1 MLVKKEISMDRDIFY
16 NKIANIERC
25 VNRIVEVYDNDVVN
39 LKDKTK
45 QESIILNFLRASESS
60 IDLSMHIV
68 AENRLGIPQSSG
80 DAIELLKGNNI
91 LQEDLIEKMKALI
104 NFRNMV
110 LHDYENISIILIQE
124 IIENNVYDF
133 YKYIN
138 SLNRYIN
145 EMGENN

>member
-16 NKIANIERC
+16 NKIANIEMC

-45 QESIILNFLRASESS
+45 QESVILNLLRASESS
-60 IDLSMHIV
+60 IDLAMHIV
-68 AENRLGIPQSSG
+68 AENRLGIPQASR
-80 DAIELLKGNNI
+80 DVFEILKSNNI
-91 LQEDLIEKMKALI
+91 LQEDLTEKMKALI
-104 NFRNMV
+104 SFRNMV

-124 IIENNVYDF
+124 IIENDLYDF

>member
-1 MLVKKEISMDRDIFY
+1 MLVKKEIFMDKDIFY
-16 NKIANIERC
+16 NKIVNIERC
-25 VNRIVEVYDNDVVN
+25 VNRVIEVYDNDIDN
-39 LKDKTK
+39 LKDNTK
-45 QESIILNFLRASESS
+45 QESIILNILRASESS
-60 IDLSMHIV
+60 IDLAMHIV
-68 AENRLGIPQSSG
+68 AENRLGIPQASG
-80 DAIELLKGNNI
+80 DAFELLKGNNI
-91 LQEDLIEKMKALI
+91 LQEDLTEKMKALI
-104 NFRNMV
+104 SFRNMV

>member
-45 QESIILNFLRASESS
+45 QESVILNLLRASESS

-80 DAIELLKGNNI
+80 DALELLKGNNI

>member
-1 MLVKKEISMDRDIFY
+1 MDRDIFY

-45 QESIILNFLRASESS
+45 QESVILNLLRASESS

-80 DAIELLKGNNI
+80 DALELLKGNNI

>member
-1 MLVKKEISMDRDIFY
+1 MDRDIFY

-25 VNRIVEVYDNDVVN
+25 VNRIVVVYDNDVVN

-45 QESIILNFLRASESS
+45 QESVILNLLRASESS

-80 DAIELLKGNNI
+80 DALELLKGNNI